1 MQDDVVVNAEG
12 ISKKFSKSLRKSM
25 MYGIRDVC
33 RNILG
38 LRAKSSL
45 LRSAEFWAVRDVSF
59 ELKKGEALGI
69 IGANGSGK
77 TTILKLLNGI
87 FWPDRG
93 RVSIRGRVGALIAVG
108 AGFHPMLSGR
118 ENIKINAAI
127 LGMTRAETERNTDAI
142 IEFADVGDFIDMPVK
157 YYSSGMFVK
166 LGFSVA
172 VHCRPDVLLIDEI
185 LSVGDMSFQNKSLT
199 KLAEIREKAEAVVF
213 VSHNMDHVRNLC
225 TRVIVMDRGAAVF
238 EGAPDDA
245 IVRYQQLTYDKK
257 LASVEKELVDT
268 DSSRRRSSDVLTAFN
283 IIDENDKVTRQI
295 PQNGPATFSI
305 TFRAAKEIIN
315 PRFSVA
321 VRDERNINIIWHDN
335 LDKGIYYKNLKPGQ
349 YNLRVVF
356 ERLPLTPGVFF
367 PHIAISDAATGEVF
381 EQVTSVKNAFKVA
394 SDDISRGIVYCES
407 RWTLTKT

>member
-25 MYGIRDVC
+25 IYGLRDIC
-33 RNILG
+33 RNVFG

-127 LGMTRAETERNTDAI
+127 LGMTRAETERDADAI
-142 IEFADVGDFIDMPVK
+142 IKFADVGDFIDMPVK

-238 EGAPDDA
+238 EGAAEDA
-245 IVRYQQLTYDKK
+245 IVRYQHLIHQKMLDARKGEPAGGEDVSEDFIVSDISVLDEKK
-257 LASVEKELVDT
+257 RVTKELLQGEPV
-268 DSSRRRSSDVLTAFN
+268 SVSLTF
-283 IIDENDKVTRQI
+283 ETKKVI
-295 PQNGPATFSI
+295 A
-305 TFRAAKEIIN
+305 N
-315 PRFSVA
+315 PRIAVA
-321 VRDERNINIIWHDN
+321 LRDESDKNVVWDVN
-335 LDKGIYYKNLKPGQ
+335 LDRDITYRNLNPGKYKLTVDYPPINLAGGV
-349 YNLRVVF
+349 YRVVI
-356 ERLPLTPGVFF
+356 G
-367 PHIAISDAATGEVF
+367 IKDAATGGILEKI
-381 EQVTSVKNAFKVA
+381 TSRENSFRVV
-394 SDDISRGIVYCES
+394 SGRMSRGVVVYDSKWNLEAV
-407 RWTLTKT
+407 